1 MWDKIKETAIIF
13 YYILSGILVML
24 KIIDRFH
31 RKRTEGF
38 RPLSLTLLYHINL

>member
-1 MWDKIKETAIIF
+1 MWDKIKETAIIL

-31 RKRTEGF
+31 RK
-38 RPLSLTLLYHINL
+38 